1 MKRQP
6 NQDKTLFITQEQKG
20 FDLLT
25 RNISRN
31 NKLSDGAIR
40 LYAYLNSHSEN
51 FNLSAQSIANYLHKS
66 IRTINTFIAELKQ
79 SGFLVLDRKENSNTY
94 YYKLMQSPKLEEIND
109 FSKENVLNAYH
120 RNVIDGKDLLLMLRK
135 NLITRKTYDEIIT
148 EIIRI
153 ANTPWLDDED

>member
-40 LYAYLNSHSEN
+40 LYVYLNSHSEN
-51 FNLSAQSIANYLHKS
+51 FNLSYESIANYLNKS
-66 IRTINTFIAELKQ
+66 VKTIQRLINELKE
-79 SGFLVLDRKENSNTY
+79 SGFLVLERKENKNTY
-94 YYKLMQSPKLEEIND
+94 YYKLMQSPKLEQLND
-109 FSKENVLNAYH
+109 FSKENVLNAYWH
-120 RNVIDGKDLLLMLRK
+120 NIIDDKDILYMLRK
-135 NLITRKTYDEIIT
+135 NLITRKIFDEIIT

-153 ANTPWLDDED
+153 ANTPWLDDEE